1 MLPSAIEELAEKLR
15 MFPGIGKKSS
25 QKLSIDVLQLTQNQ
39 FDELIKSLVDTR
51 QKVRFCSNCGFFAQ
65 DDLCEIC
72 KNKSRDQQQICL
84 VEKPTDVLTIEKS
97 RSYFG
102 AYHVLK
108 KLISPL
114 DNIFPADTTV
124 DDLFHRRIKNL
135 LDQDGNN
142 IELILFFRNSF
153 AAEATTAYINQKIK
167 ELNLQDKICLTRLAQ
182 GLPLYYNL
190 DTLDQATIA
199 KAIEDRRKIVN

>member
-1 MLPSAIEELAEKLR
+1 MLPSVIEELAEKLR
-15 MFPGIGKKSS
+15 VFPGIGKKSS

-39 FDELIKSLVDTR
+39 FDELINSLMNAR

-65 DDLCEIC
+65 DELCEIC
-72 KNKSRDQQQICL
+72 KNKSRDQRQICL
-84 VEKPTDVLTIEKS
+84 VEKPTDVLIIEKS
-97 RSYFG
+97 HNYFG
-102 AYHVLK
+102 TYHVLK

-114 DNIFPADTTV
+114 DNIFPPDTTI

-135 LDQDGNN
+135 LDQSNDNV
-142 IELILFFRNSF
+142 ELILFFRNGF

-167 ELNLQDKICLTRLAQ
+167 ELNLQDKIYLTRLAQ

-190 DTLDQATIA
+190 DSLDQATIA
-199 KAIEDRRKIVN
+199 KAIEDRRKVFI